1 MTIFTSLR
9 GKLLTAFLL
18 LSLVPVI
25 AIAIHGQFFTRAAL
39 SDQVLEQ
46 STYQVGLQAE
56 NLVASLQQV
65 HGDALYVSSLRSLHQ
80 LLDQSAQDGS
90 SADAAL
96 WTLEATQ
103 DLLVFASVR
112 PMYHGV
118 KYLDSTGREVLAVR
132 SDGRSVS
139 SSPLQDRS
147 GTRYVQQALD
157 LTPGGVFVS
166 SFALDQDISEQG
178 APYIHYLMKMPTGG
192 GLVQIDLHA
201 GWLLR
206 HLPKNP
212 GRDLWA
218 LLDQDGRWLV
228 YPANFDPNTSTVD
241 VSPLITGQNGHH
253 DAPSSVYFFNTIF
266 PVANNPAS
274 FWVIVRETPKD
285 ELFAGL
291 SYFHGLAMLFIGGAT
306 IIAVLLAALTS
317 RWTVG
322 PIIRL
327 KNMAVAFGQ
336 TGQPPELPARLSADE
351 IGELTRSFCDMA
363 QELERKRQQEHR
375 LIEQLIRAQE
385 EERKLVAFDLHD
397 GLIQQMVGARFY
409 LSNCREHCPVDA
421 HDARSGIGRGCEA
434 LTEAIIE
441 GRRIIEGL
449 RPVVLDDLG
458 LVAAIEELAEQ
469 SQRAAGWQLTLNL
482 QTLPTEP
489 EKTVAVTLFRIAQE
503 AFNNIRKHAQA
514 QHVTVTL
521 HNGSGIDLTISDDGA
536 GFDPE
541 RVNAEGH
548 GLGVTTMH
556 ERAALIN
563 GVCTIESQPQAG
575 TRVHVWVPGTVH
587 VPVAAIPGG
596 QVVTA

>member
-65 HGDALYVSSLRSLHQ
+65 HGDALYVSSLRSLRQ
-80 LLDQSAQDGS
+80 MVDS
-90 SADAAL
+90 STSEAAV
-96 WTLEATQ
+96 WMVEATQ

-118 KYLDSTGREVLAVR
+118 KYLDATGREVVAVR
-132 SDGRSVS
+132 SDGRTVS
-139 SSPLQDRS
+139 ASPLQDRS
-147 GTRYVQQALD
+147 TSRYVQQALH
-157 LTPGGVFVS
+157 LAPGGVFVS
-166 SFALDQDISEQG
+166 SFALDQDMSDEG
-178 APYIHYLMKMPTGG
+178 APYIHYLMKMAGG

-228 YPANFDPNTSTVD
+228 YPANFDPAASAVD
-241 VSPLITGQNGHH
+241 VSPLITGSSGHH
-253 DAPSSVYFFNTIF
+253 DAPASVFFFNTIY

-274 FWVIVRETPKD
+274 YWVIVRETPKD

-306 IIAVLLAALTS
+306 ILAVVLAALTS

-322 PIIRL
+322 PIVRL

-336 TGQPPELPARLSADE
+336 TGQPPDVPARLPADE

-409 LSNCREHCPVDA
+409 LTNCREHCPVEA
-421 HDARSGIGRGCEA
+421 HDARSGILRGCEA
-434 LTEAIIE
+434 LTEAIVE

-458 LVAAIEELAEQ
+458 LTAAIEELAEQ
-469 SQRAAGWQLTLNL
+469 SARAAGWSLTLNL
-482 QTLPTEP
+482 QPLPTEP

-521 HNGSGIDLTISDDGA
+521 HNGDGIDLTIADDGV

-541 RVNAEGH
+541 RVSTEAH

-563 GVCTIESQPQAG
+563 GQCAIDSRPQAG

-587 VPVAAIPGG
+587 VPLSAIPGG
-596 QVVTA
+596 QTAPA